1 MGPINYLKVSVKSG
15 IILIKPGM
23 VCIVFQVF
31 LAVLEEMYGS
41 SSGRSYWKHSERV
54 IEEQIIQMIKY
65 LQGGTLSMAST
76 SQKLLLCS
84 NHIRRFGLSK
94 EKKTIQTDNLR
105 FLSCY
110 WRV

>member
-41 SSGRSYWKHSERV
+41 SSGRNYWKHIERV

-65 LQGGTLSMAST
+65 LQGGTIDDINF
-76 SQKLLLCS
+76 CVS
-84 NHIRRFGLSK
+84 NDIQRFGLWK
-94 EKKTIQTDNLR
+94 RRKQFKKIT
-105 FLSCY
+105 
-110 WRV
+110 